1 MESSRRHWLMS
12 KLVVWLFR
20 TLSVAA
26 CLWLSACVVVDSAA
40 ISESA
45 GGGTGVTTDY
55 SDYGILHLSDPSD
68 LTSNASAALAK
79 QCQSGMLTG
88 VSTQLKTRE
97 WFLLVQYYTV
107 TASAVCK

>member
-1 MESSRRHWLMS
+1 MRSNRRYWLMS
-12 KLVVWLFR
+12 KLVVWLFPS
-20 TLSVAA
+20 LSVAA
-26 CLWLSACVVVDSAA
+26 CFLLSACVVVNSAS

-45 GGGTGVTTDY
+45 GGGTGVTTEY

-79 QCQSGMLTG
+79 QCQSGILTN

-97 WFLLVQYYTV
+97 WFLFEYYTINA
-107 TASAVCK
+107 TAACK